1 MASLFKEDHAE
12 VPMTEQQ
19 TSLKQR
25 LLILFLAVLLM
36 LMLFVMLKER
46 LLHPSLTVKN
56 APQEMH
62 FQASSETI
70 TRDMDEVGAL
80 MQMVK
85 ANPQDSALILKLCD
99 ALMRAERWD
108 AAESFARR
116 VTDHDANNFQA
127 HFLLGVILHQRQN
140 YQQAQEMLSKALAI
154 HDDPAAR
161 YSLGILCLYY
171 LQQQEQGLMHL
182 KAALKLPDLTP
193 DLQANIEEE
202 LRKHQKN

>member
-1 MASLFKEDHAE
+1 MLSFSRDHAD
-12 VPMTEQQ
+12 VPMTEQR

-25 LLILFLAVLLM
+25 LLILFLAVLLIV
-36 LMLFVMLKER
+36 MLFVMLKER
-46 LLHPSLTVKN
+46 LLHPALTVKN

-70 TRDMDEVGAL
+70 TRDMDEIGAL

-85 ANPQDSALILKLCD
+85 ANPKDSALILKLCD
-99 ALMRAERWD
+99 ALMHAERWD

-116 VTDHDANNFQA
+116 VLDNDPNNFQA

-140 YQQAQEMLSKALAI
+140 YQEAQEMLQKALAI

-161 YSLGILCLYY
+161 YSLGILCLYF
-171 LQQQEQGLMHL
+171 LQQQEQGLLHL

-193 DLQANIEEE
+193 ELKASIEEE
-202 LRKHQKN
+202 LRKQQKN